1 MVDARSFEEQ
11 LRALQEARM
20 GAARPLAERAAA
32 VAHARAAL
40 DEEEARYA
48 RAWAAAIAAGW
59 TDPELRKVFKDA
71 PAAPARPRP
80 RSRGARAAAPSTADV
95 ATGGE
100 A

>member
-1 MVDARSFEEQ
+1 MVDAKSYEEQ

-20 GAARPLAERAAA
+20 GAARPLAERASA
-32 VAHARAAL
+32 VARARAAL

-59 TDPELRKVFKDA
+59 TDAELRKVFKDA
-71 PAAPARPRP
+71 PAAPARPRS
-80 RSRGARAAAPSTADV
+80 RARGARPSAPTGVDAA
-95 ATGGE
+95 GGE